1 MIEHAIDELWFVAL
15 EEGPRHLDVFAD
27 NDAGRHVWQFD
38 QFESRRAQDG
48 TNDRVDACQAPAG
61 RKLLI
66 DQRVD
71 LTLSLYH
78 SAQHLGKV
86 FLIGIGHA
94 VAIGAAA

>member
-1 MIEHAIDELWFVAL
+1 MYSLITTRAGTSGNSINSKVAARRMARTIEF
-15 EEGPRHLDVFAD
+15 
-27 NDAGRHVWQFD
+27 
-38 QFESRRAQDG
+38 
-48 TNDRVDACQAPAG
+48 DACQAPAG